1 MNRDLHTSRKSQIEY
16 EIVAYLVEHPE
27 ARDTLEGIV
36 EWWFLEQEIKFQLT
50 HVKETLAGLITR
62 GLVCE
67 KIGRDSR
74 IHYSLNQGK
83 YEEIQKLLNRKRG

>member
-1 MNRDLHTSRKSQIEY
+1 MNRDLHTSHKSQIEY
-16 EIVAYLVEHPE
+16 EILAYLVEHPE
-27 ARDTLEGIV
+27 ARDTLEGIAA
-36 EWWFLEQEIKFQLT
+36 WWLLEQEIKFQLT
-50 HVKETLAGLITR
+50 QVRETLAELVAR

-83 YEEIQKLLNRKRG
+83 YEEIQKLFNRKNG